1 MLEMLKRLDITGPL
15 IDLRSNRQGAVDQIY
30 PVVYDELRRRA
41 HWLPAHK
48 GLAIQLEDMVRDE
61 SGHSEETQRILQ
73 DWPL

>member
-41 HWLPAHK
+41 HWLPGSSSMFRGA
-48 GLAIQLEDMVRDE
+48 
-61 SGHSEETQRILQ
+61 
-73 DWPL
+73 